1 MQKTLIAL
9 SVFVALSSTS
19 LAEALPVFLPQF
31 RLLKKAP
38 RLSW

>member
-19 LAEALPVFLPQF
+19 LAAEISKTQT
-31 RLLKKAP
+31 
-38 RLSW
+38 W